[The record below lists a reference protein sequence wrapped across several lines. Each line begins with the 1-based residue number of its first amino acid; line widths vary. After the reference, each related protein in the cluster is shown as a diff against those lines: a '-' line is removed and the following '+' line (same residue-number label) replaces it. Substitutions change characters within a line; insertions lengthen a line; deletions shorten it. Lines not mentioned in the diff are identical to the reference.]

1 MLDTAKIHL
10 KQSRMSYMYHLK
22 HSLYNGWIC
31 LLIFFSSVIHALFPM
46 FLKQHAARNVV
57 KIYNQMKQH
66 AHLRKMIKEV
76 DGEMEIDCSDLDHS
90 NAAAYESL
98 SKDFQESQK

>member
-31 LLIFFSSVIHALFPM
+31 LLIFFSSVIHALLPM

-76 DGEMEIDCSDLDHS
+76 DDEIDYSDLDHS

-98 SKDFQESQK
+98 SKDIQESQK